1 MGCGASKSPAVAYA
15 NGKPTF
21 KGDEVVKGFNEGNG
35 LLFRIVN
42 NKKKQWAYYNDTTEY
57 EMHVKVTFGE
67 DCDIKA
73 LGKTHLEKLDSG
85 EYLANVVVYPC
96 ETEMFIE
103 GRVNGFK
110 VRMDAL
116 PLSEEYRRQHTQR
129 SSNCCS

>member
-1 MGCGASKSPAVAYA
+1 MGCGASSKPSTVEYK
-15 NGKPTF
+15 NGKPSF
-21 KGDEVVKGFNEGNG
+21 KGDEIVKGFDEGNG

-42 NKKKQWAYYNDTTEY
+42 NKKRRWAYYNDTTEY

-73 LGKTHLEKLDSG
+73 LGKTHLEKLESG
-85 EYLANVVVYPC
+85 EHLATIVVHPC

-110 VRMDAL
+110 VKMDAV
-116 PLSEEYRRQHTQR
+116 PTEKNKRPKEEEEKK
-129 SSNCCS
+129 

>member
-1 MGCGASKSPAVAYA
+1 MGCGASSSAPAIEYK

-42 NKKKQWAYYNDTTEY
+42 RKKKQWAYYNDTTQY

-73 LGKTHLEKLDSG
+73 LGKTHLERLDSG
-85 EYLANVVVYPC
+85 EYVATVVVYPR

-110 VRMDAL
+110 VKMDAL
-116 PLSEEYRRQHTQR
+116 PLSEEYRRRQEER
-129 SSNCCS
+129 RR